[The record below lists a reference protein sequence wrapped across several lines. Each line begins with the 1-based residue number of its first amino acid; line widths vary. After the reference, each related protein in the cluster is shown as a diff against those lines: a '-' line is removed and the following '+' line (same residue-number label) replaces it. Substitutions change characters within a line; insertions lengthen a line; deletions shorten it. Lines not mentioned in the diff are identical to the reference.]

1 MSRHRS
7 RRVALKSELEARLLR
22 QSIIATFLIAALG
35 IVLGAASGSLA
46 IVFDG
51 FFSLIDAAITW
62 LMLLVAR
69 LVAHEGDRRF
79 QYGYWH
85 LEPLVL
91 ALKSSVLLI
100 LIGFA
105 LFGAAGNLMA
115 GGYSPKLG
123 IAIVYA
129 VLTLAVSAF
138 MSWWLRTQNER
149 IGSELVRIDNQ
160 AWLASMLLTGT
171 LLASFII
178 SWLIRG
184 TDFAWLIP
192 RIDPSVLILITL
204 VMLPVPA
211 IEAGRAFREIFE
223 ISPPLLDR
231 QVRDVVGPFVEKKG
245 FLRFTSYVSKVGR
258 ARFIEISILVPPGL
272 PALPVSEFDR
282 MRREIGDAIGGE
294 GPERWLTITFTED
307 PAQM

>member
-22 QSIIATFLIAALG
+22 QSIFATFLIAALG
-35 IVLGAASGSLA
+35 LVLGAASGSLA

-105 LFGAAGNLMA
+105 LFSAAGNLMA
-115 GGYSPKLG
+115 GGYAPRLG
-123 IAIVYA
+123 IAVIYA
-129 VLTLAVSAF
+129 VLTLAISAF

-178 SWLIRG
+178 GWLIRG

-211 IEAGRAFREIFE
+211 IEAWRAFREIFE

-231 QVRDVVGPFVEKKG
+231 QVRDVVGPFVERNG

-258 ARFIEISILVPPGL
+258 ARFIEISILVPPGY

-282 MRREIGDAIGGE
+282 MRREIGDAIGDD
-294 GPERWLTITFTED
+294 GPERWLTISFTED